1 MDSSASKRLAVL
13 ENHVLGRELNPAEV
27 KVQSQTLSTSWTSSP
42 PTVGGL
48 RDGYCAILPERL
60 TPADPWLVRR

>member
-13 ENHVLGRELNPAEV
+13 ENHVLGRGPNPLEE
-27 KVQSQTLSTSWTSSP
+27 QSQSQSLSTSWTSSP